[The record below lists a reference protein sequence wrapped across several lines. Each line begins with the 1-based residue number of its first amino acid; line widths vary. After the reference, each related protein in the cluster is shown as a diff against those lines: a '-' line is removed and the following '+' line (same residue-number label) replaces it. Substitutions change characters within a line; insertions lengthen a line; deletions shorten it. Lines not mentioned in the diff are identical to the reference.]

1 MTTRGMKEAEMATIV
16 EYCMRAVAIAKRIQ
30 ESHGKKLTEFNP
42 AVEAD
47 AEVAELKQQ
56 VHAFASQYPMPG
68 V

>member
-1 MTTRGMKEAEMATIV
+1 MAKIV
-16 EYCMRAVAIAKRIQ
+16 SFLIKGVEIAKRIQ
-30 ESHGKKLTEFNP
+30 ASAGRKLAEFNP

-47 AEVAELKQQ
+47 AEIQAVKQE